1 MEYKREIERIIAGLV
16 FAGCFIFFYFFYNYH
31 LYFIEQLQIF
41 LLTSGHFMMYFSRP
55 AFLSSFLGDF
65 LTQFY
70 YLAGGGPLVITLTL
84 ILLWFTTRK
93 LINKFTGRDNGS
105 LLPLIPSIFGWIA
118 LCDPE
123 FPLAAIIAMIISGF
137 SALLLINLSGAWIR
151 RVTGILLLPVLYMA
165 IGTHFYLFAILAIG
179 YEFSLGRNKGT
190 IITGFMNLMFSLLL
204 PVIMKSFYN
213 ITLIQSFTWID
224 EITRHQRFV
233 NFLPFLGTLVTVIFA
248 WVSYDKILSSVGA
261 TISTLLKLTAIS
273 IILLAGMSLN
283 ADFTFE
289 KILNLDYKANHERW
303 QDVNEL
309 SHKYMMRNNLSSY
322 YTNMALGRLNLLP
335 EKLMEFYQ
343 PAATGLFIP
352 VNSNENYLT
361 ITFSSE
367 IYWQLGDVNAS
378 QHSALLGMIF
388 SPRSGNVRLMK
399 RLVEIN
405 IVNGEYA
412 VAGKYIKILEKTLF
426 YHDWAAARRIFLYNE
441 PECNRSA
448 WISSKRVIMPGK
460 DLLKA
465 ANEYK
470 KTLEMLIEANPGNK
484 MAVDYLLSYDLLTK
498 DIEAFKRDFRDYFR
512 ADTIV
517 SLPQVY
523 QEALLIG
530 IVSGKESPDEYKN
543 YIFEPENVKR
553 IADYTRIYDE
563 SRGDGNKLKGNFAKT
578 YWFYYHF
585 AKMNIN

>member
-1 MEYKREIERIIAGLV
+1 MAGLV

-41 LLTSGHFMMYFSRP
+41 LLTFGHFITYFSRP

-84 ILLWFTTRK
+84 ILLWFITRK

-118 LCDPE
+118 FCDPE

-137 SALLLINLSGAWIR
+137 SALLLISLSGSSIR
-151 RVTGILLLPVLYMA
+151 RVTGILLLPALYTA
-165 IGTHFYLFAILAIG
+165 IGAHFYLFAILAIG
-179 YEFSLGRNKGT
+179 FELSLGRNKGT
-190 IITGFMNLMFSLLL
+190 IITGIMFLMFSVLL
-204 PVIMKSFYN
+204 PVIMKCFYN

-233 NFLPFLGTLVTVIFA
+233 NFLPFLSFLATVFFA
-248 WVSYDKILSSVGA
+248 WVSYDKILSSFGA
-261 TISTLLKLTAIS
+261 TISGLLKFTTVL
-273 IILLAGMSLN
+273 IILSAGISLN

-303 QDVNEL
+303 KDVNEL
-309 SHKYMMRNNLSSY
+309 SQKYNMRNNLSSY
-322 YTNMALGRLNLLP
+322 YTNMSLGRLNLLP
-335 EKLMEFYQ
+335 ERLMKFYQ

-352 VNSNENYLT
+352 VNANENYLT
-361 ITFSSE
+361 ITFSNE

-388 SPRSGNVRLMK
+388 SPRSRNVRLMK

-412 VAGKYIKILEKTLF
+412 VAEKYIKILDKTLF
-426 YHDWAAARRIFLYNE
+426 YHDWSAARRIFLHNE
-441 PECNRSA
+441 MECK
-448 WISSKRVIMPGK
+448 SSVWVSSRRAIMPGK

-465 ANEYK
+465 GNEYK
-470 KTLEMLIEANPGNK
+470 RTLEMLIEANPGNK
-484 MAVDYLLSYDLLTK
+484 MAVDYLLCFDLLTK
-498 DIEAFKRDFRDYFR
+498 DIEAFKSDLRKYFR
-512 ADTIV
+512 AETKM

-530 IVSGKESPDEYKN
+530 IASGKESPDEYKN
-543 YIFEPENVKR
+543 YIFDPENVKS
-553 IADYTRIYDE
+553 IADYTKIYDE
-563 SRGDGNKLKGNFAKT
+563 SRGDGNKLKGDFGKT

-585 AKMNIN
+585 AKMNE

>member
-1 MEYKREIERIIAGLV
+1 MAGLV
-16 FAGCFIFFYFFYNYH
+16 FVGCFIFFYFFYNYH

-41 LLTSGHFMMYFSRP
+41 LFTFGHFITYFSRP

-84 ILLWFTTRK
+84 ILLWFITRK

-123 FPLAAIIAMIISGF
+123 FPLAAIIAMIISGL
-137 SALLLINLSGAWIR
+137 SALLLISLSGARIR
-151 RVTGILLLPVLYMA
+151 KVTGILLLPALYVA
-165 IGTHFYLFAILAIG
+165 IGAHFYLFAILAIG

-190 IITGFMNLMFSLLL
+190 IMTGIIFLMFSVLV
-204 PVIMKSFYN
+204 PVIMKSLYT

-233 NFLPFLGTLVTVIFA
+233 NFLPFLSILVTVIFA
-248 WVSYDKILSSVGA
+248 WVSYDNILSSVGA
-261 TISTLLKLTAIS
+261 SLSVLLKFTTVL
-273 IILLAGMSLN
+273 IILSACISLN
-283 ADFTFE
+283 ADFTSE

-303 QDVNEL
+303 QVVNEL
-309 SHKYMMRNNLSSY
+309 SQKYMMRNNLSSY
-322 YTNMALGRLNLLP
+322 YTNMSLGRLNLLP
-335 EKLMEFYQ
+335 EKLMDFYQ

-352 VNSNENYLT
+352 VNANENYMT
-361 ITFSSE
+361 ITFSNE
-367 IYWQLGDVNAS
+367 IYWQLGDVNSS

-388 SPRSGNVRLMK
+388 SPRSRNVRLMK

-412 VAGKYIKILEKTLF
+412 VAEKYIKILEKTLF
-426 YHDWAAARRIFLYNE
+426 YHNWAAARRIFHYNE
-441 PECNRSA
+441 PECKRSA
-448 WISSKRVIMPGK
+448 WISSKRAVMPAK

-465 ANEYK
+465 GNKYK
-470 KTLEMLIEANPGNK
+470 RTLEMLIEANPGNR
-484 MAVDYLLSYDLLTK
+484 MTVDYLLCYDLLTK
-498 DIEAFKRDFRDYFR
+498 DIEAFKSDFRKYFR
-512 ADTIV
+512 AETIM

-530 IVSGKESPDEYKN
+530 IASGKESPEEYKN

-563 SRGDGNKLKGNFAKT
+563 SRGDGNKLKGDFAKT

-585 AKMNIN
+585 AKMNE

>member
-1 MEYKREIERIIAGLV
+1 MAGLV

-41 LLTSGHFMMYFSRP
+41 LLTFGHFMTYFSRP

-84 ILLWFTTRK
+84 ILLWFITRK

-123 FPLAAIIAMIISGF
+123 FPLAAIIAMIISGL
-137 SALLLINLSGAWIR
+137 SALLLISLSGARIR
-151 RVTGILLLPVLYMA
+151 RITGILLLPVLYAA
-165 IGTHFYLFAILAIG
+165 IGTHFYLFAILTIG
-179 YEFSLGRNKGT
+179 YEFSSGRNKST
-190 IITGFMNLMFSLLL
+190 IITGIMFLMFSVSL
-204 PVIMKSFYN
+204 PVIMKGFYN

-233 NFLPFLGTLVTVIFA
+233 NFLPFLSILFTVIFA
-248 WVSYDKILSSVGA
+248 WISYDKILSFVGA
-261 TISTLLKLTAIS
+261 TISALLKFTAIS
-273 IILLAGMSLN
+273 IIFSTGICLN
-283 ADFTFE
+283 ADFTSE

-303 QDVNEL
+303 QDVNGL
-309 SHKYMMRNNLSSY
+309 SQKYMMRNNLSSY
-322 YTNMALGRLNLLP
+322 YTNMSLGKLNLLS

-352 VNSNENYLT
+352 VNANENYLT
-361 ITFSSE
+361 ITFSNE

-388 SPRSGNVRLMK
+388 SPRSRNVRLVK

-412 VAGKYIKILEKTLF
+412 LAEKYIKILEKTLF
-426 YHDWAAARRIFLYNE
+426 YHGWAAARRIFLYNE
-441 PECNRSA
+441 PECKRSA
-448 WISSKRVIMPGK
+448 WISSKRAIMPAK

-470 KTLEMLIEANPGNK
+470 RTLEMLIEANPGNK
-484 MAVDYLLSYDLLTK
+484 MAVDYLLCYDLLTK
-498 DIEAFKRDFRDYFR
+498 DIEAFKRDFRKNSK
-512 ADTIV
+512 AEILTA
-517 SLPQVY
+517 LPQVY

-530 IVSGKESPDEYKN
+530 IASGKESPEEYKK
-543 YIFEPENVKR
+543 YIFESENVKK

-563 SRGDGNKLKGNFAKT
+563 SRGDGNILKDDFAKT

-585 AKMNIN
+585 AKMN